1 MFDLLKSKLIA
12 IVSGVAVMLLLMVI
26 SLGALYNNQLQ
37 KTADVKSDLSALQ
50 SKYDE
55 VQAAIEA
62 DKKNRI
68 ETDKKVAQSGQ
79 KFNDAKRSVE
89 KFTGRE
95 AVLRAKPTLTEKMI
109 NKSFSSFTDEISCTT
124 GDSTPCLRKP

>member
-68 ETDKKVAQSGQ
+68 ETDKKVANSGQ
-79 KFNDAKRSVE
+79 KFNDTKRTVE

-109 NKSFSSFTDEISCTT
+109 NQSFSSFTDEISCTT